1 MATGRAKAGAGPVV
15 WRGIHELTIVVTC
28 LLILGCDV
36 SSNTVQSGDSH
47 AADVTGRAIAVRLG
61 EQAKS
66 LAARDPSRLK
76 LDAQPAGLDFVRAKW
91 SESGLGT
98 VEIQHDAVRLRLER
112 VLTLDATQDA
122 ASFGEEGITEVDV
135 NMQLVDQDLI
145 AHDDA
150 RLRYWALL
158 QSLKNSGWRSTIERG
173 MPRLSGKD
181 RYAYAMNHSSSMGL
195 DVDYTPT
202 LAEWM
207 RIESQTPWGF
217 WRDGVYLEV
226 SFMREHTLLD
236 PTKPGAYVV
245 TARVRTGREEARS
258 LVEPGD
264 RDRWQET
271 LPGILAQLNQVRE
284 KKEQELSG
292 REGTV
297 LKNYQDPPLVN

>member
-1 MATGRAKAGAGPVV
+1 MATGRAKAGAGPGV

-61 EQAKS
+61 EPAKS
-66 LAARDPSRLK
+66 LAARDPYRLK

-91 SESGLGT
+91 SEPGLGT

-112 VLTLDATQDA
+112 ALTLDATQDA

-217 WRDGVYLEV
+217 WRDG
-226 SFMREHTLLD
+226 
-236 PTKPGAYVV
+236 AYVV

>member
-1 MATGRAKAGAGPVV
+1 MAMRGA
-15 WRGIHELTIVVTC
+15 HELTIVVAC
-28 LLILGCDV
+28 LLVLGCDV
-36 SSNTVQSGDSH
+36 SSHTGQSGDSH
-47 AADVTGRAIAVRLG
+47 VADVTGRAIAVHLG

-122 ASFGEEGITEVDV
+122 ASFGEEGIIEIDV

-150 RLRYWALL
+150 RLRYWAFL
-158 QSLKNSGWRSTIERG
+158 QSLKSSGWRSTVERG

-181 RYAYAMNHSSSMGL
+181 RYAYAMTHSSSIGL
-195 DVDYTPT
+195 DADYTPT

-258 LVEPGD
+258 LVEPID

-271 LPGILAQLNQVRE
+271 LPAVLTELNQVRVR
-284 KKEQELSG
+284 KEQELGG
-292 REGTV
+292 REGVV
-297 LKNYQDPPLVN
+297 LKDYQDPPLVN

>member
-1 MATGRAKAGAGPVV
+1 MNGTM
-15 WRGIHELTIVVTC
+15 T
-28 LLILGCDV
+28 
-36 SSNTVQSGDSH
+36 
-47 AADVTGRAIAVRLG
+47 VRLG

-76 LDAQPAGLDFVRAKW
+76 FDAQPAGLDFVRAKW
-91 SESGLGT
+91 SESGLGA
-98 VEIQHDAVRLRLER
+98 VEIEHGPVRLRLER

-122 ASFGEEGITEVDV
+122 ASFGDEGITEIDV
-135 NMQLVDQDLI
+135 NMQLADQDLI
-145 AHDDA
+145 AHDEA

-158 QSLKNSGWRSTIERG
+158 KSFKSGGWHSTIERG
-173 MPRLSGKD
+173 MPRLSGKE
-181 RYAYAMNHSSSMGL
+181 RFAYTMSHSSSIGL
-195 DVDYTPT
+195 DADHEPT

-236 PTKPGAYVV
+236 VTKPGAYVV
-245 TARVRTGREEARS
+245 TARVRTAREEALS

-271 LPGILAQLNQVRE
+271 LPGVLTQLNQLRE
-284 KKEQELSG
+284 KKEQELG
-292 REGTV
+292 LRENV
-297 LKNYQDPPLVN
+297 ILKDYQDPPLLN

>member
-1 MATGRAKAGAGPVV
+1 MAMRVV
-15 WRGIHELTIVVTC
+15 HKLTMVVAC
-28 LLILGCDV
+28 LPALGCDM

-47 AADVTGRAIAVRLG
+47 AADVAGRAITVRLG

-98 VEIQHDAVRLRLER
+98 VEIQHDAVRLKLER
-112 VLTLDATQDA
+112 VMTLDATQDA
-122 ASFGEEGITEVDV
+122 ASFGEEGITEIDV
-135 NMQLVDQDLI
+135 NMQLMDQDLV

-150 RLRYWALL
+150 RLRYWSFL

-181 RYAYAMNHSSSMGL
+181 RYAYAMNHSSSIGL

-258 LVEPGD
+258 LVEPSD

-271 LPGILAQLNQVRE
+271 LPGVLTELNHVRA
-284 KKEQELSG
+284 KKEQELGG
-292 REGTV
+292 REGFL
-297 LKNYQDPPLVN
+297 LKDYQDPPLVN